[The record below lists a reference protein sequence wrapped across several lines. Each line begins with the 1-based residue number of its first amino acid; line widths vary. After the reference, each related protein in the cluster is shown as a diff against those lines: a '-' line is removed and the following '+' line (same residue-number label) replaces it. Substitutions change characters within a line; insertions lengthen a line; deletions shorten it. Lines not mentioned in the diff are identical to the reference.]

1 MKRAIMFI
9 AAFVVAALITVAAQ
23 AQVSGDRVVRECS
36 VSRVN
41 TLIQPQ

>member
-23 AQVSGDRVVRECS
+23 AQVSGVRECS